1 MRAYINKAV
10 GLAKSQS
17 ARDTYVLFGGNIVSA
32 FLGFLFTLIIAR
44 GLSVGDFGVF
54 SAVNNLVTIISSVAD
69 IGISAGLVS
78 FVASFTA
85 KGDKENAWRYLKASL
100 VARLVVVS
108 LLSLALLAFAPIV
121 AKRLL
126 ASSDINMVYWSVVL
140 SFGLMFWG
148 YFPSALQAYKR
159 FVASISVDI
168 SLGIIRVLA
177 VGSFFFAG
185 ALTLSTS
192 FISFTLGTIM
202 AVVSGLIFL
211 GVSFLIIDT
220 PGEVYSK
227 LLRFSGWVGVNRIV
241 SAISGRIDLQMLAVF
256 MGAEVVGQ
264 YSIAQRLALFV
275 TVLISSFSVVL
286 ATRLAAFDDREKEKG
301 YVIKSTLATLL
312 IVMGVI
318 VWIIIARPFISLLF
332 GIKYLPAVPI
342 FQAFAASMVPFILAT
357 TPVTAIIYSMKKTIY
372 IGYFSFF
379 QLAAIF
385 LLNLLLIPKIGPYG
399 PLVAFFVVGLVLAIF
414 SWTIVYNYY
423 WSKK

>member
-1 MRAYINKAV
+1 
-10 GLAKSQS
+10 
-17 ARDTYVLFGGNIVSA
+17 
-32 FLGFLFTLIIAR
+32 
-44 GLSVGDFGVF
+44 
-54 SAVNNLVTIISSVAD
+54 
-69 IGISAGLVS
+69 
-78 FVASFTA
+78 
-85 KGDKENAWRYLKASL
+85 
-100 VARLVVVS
+100 
-108 LLSLALLAFAPIV
+108 
-121 AKRLL
+121 
-126 ASSDINMVYWSVVL
+126 
-140 SFGLMFWG
+140 
-148 YFPSALQAYKR
+148 
-159 FVASISVDI
+159 
-168 SLGIIRVLA
+168 
-177 VGSFFFAG
+177 
-185 ALTLSTS
+185 
-192 FISFTLGTIM
+192 
-202 AVVSGLIFL
+202 
-211 GVSFLIIDT
+211 
-220 PGEVYSK
+220 
-227 LLRFSGWVGVNRIV
+227 
-241 SAISGRIDLQMLAVF
+241 MLAVF

-312 IVMGVI
+312 IVIGVI

-332 GIKYLPAVPI
+332 GVKYLPAVPI

-357 TPVTAIIYSMKKTIY
+357 TPVTAIIYSMKKPIY

>member
-159 FVASISVDI
+159 FVASISVAI

-202 AVVSGLIFL
+202 AVVSGIIFL

-312 IVMGVI
+312 IVIGVI

-332 GIKYLPAVPI
+332 GVKYLPAVPI

>member
-1 MRAYINKAV
+1 VRAYINKAV

-357 TPVTAIIYSMKKTIY
+357 TPVTAIIYSMKKPIY

>member
-1 MRAYINKAV
+1 VRAYINKAV

-202 AVVSGLIFL
+202 AVVSGIIFL

-312 IVMGVI
+312 IVIGVI

-332 GIKYLPAVPI
+332 GVKYLPAVPI

-357 TPVTAIIYSMKKTIY
+357 TPVTAIIYSMKKPIY

>member
-202 AVVSGLIFL
+202 AVVSGIIFL

-312 IVMGVI
+312 IVIGVI

-332 GIKYLPAVPI
+332 GVKYLPAVPI

-357 TPVTAIIYSMKKTIY
+357 TPVTAIIYSMKKPIY

>member
-1 MRAYINKAV
+1 VRAYINKAV

-312 IVMGVI
+312 IVIGVI

-332 GIKYLPAVPI
+332 GVKYLPAVPI

-357 TPVTAIIYSMKKTIY
+357 TPVTAIIYSMKKPIY

>member
-312 IVMGVI
+312 IVIGVI

-332 GIKYLPAVPI
+332 GVKYLPAVPI

>member
-202 AVVSGLIFL
+202 AVVSGIIFL

-357 TPVTAIIYSMKKTIY
+357 TPVTAIIYSMKKPIY

-414 SWTIVYNYY
+414 SWAIVYNYY

>member
-78 FVASFTA
+78 FVASFAA

-126 ASSDINMVYWSVVL
+126 ASSDINMVYWSIVL

-220 PGEVYSK
+220 PREVYSK

-264 YSIAQRLALFV
+264 YSIAQRLALFI

-312 IVMGVI
+312 IVTGVI

-357 TPVTAIIYSMKKTIY
+357 TPVTAIIYSMKKPIY

-414 SWTIVYNYY
+414 SWAIVYNYY
-423 WSKK
+423 WSKT

>member
-192 FISFTLGTIM
+192 FISFTFIPFSM
-202 AVVSGLIFL
+202 SNIPASI
-211 GVSFLIIDT
+211 
-220 PGEVYSK
+220 
-227 LLRFSGWVGVNRIV
+227 LL
-241 SAISGRIDLQMLAVF
+241 
-256 MGAEVVGQ
+256 
-264 YSIAQRLALFV
+264 
-275 TVLISSFSVVL
+275 
-286 ATRLAAFDDREKEKG
+286 
-301 YVIKSTLATLL
+301 
-312 IVMGVI
+312 
-318 VWIIIARPFISLLF
+318 
-332 GIKYLPAVPI
+332 
-342 FQAFAASMVPFILAT
+342 
-357 TPVTAIIYSMKKTIY
+357 
-372 IGYFSFF
+372 
-379 QLAAIF
+379 
-385 LLNLLLIPKIGPYG
+385 
-399 PLVAFFVVGLVLAIF
+399 
-414 SWTIVYNYY
+414 
-423 WSKK
+423 

>member
-312 IVMGVI
+312 IVIGVI

-332 GIKYLPAVPI
+332 GVKYLPAVPI

-357 TPVTAIIYSMKKTIY
+357 TPVTAIIYSMKKPIY

>member
-1 MRAYINKAV
+1 
-10 GLAKSQS
+10 
-17 ARDTYVLFGGNIVSA
+17 
-32 FLGFLFTLIIAR
+32 
-44 GLSVGDFGVF
+44 
-54 SAVNNLVTIISSVAD
+54 
-69 IGISAGLVS
+69 
-78 FVASFTA
+78 
-85 KGDKENAWRYLKASL
+85 
-100 VARLVVVS
+100 
-108 LLSLALLAFAPIV
+108 
-121 AKRLL
+121 
-126 ASSDINMVYWSVVL
+126 MVYWSVVL

-312 IVMGVI
+312 IVIGVI

-332 GIKYLPAVPI
+332 GVKYLPAVPI

-357 TPVTAIIYSMKKTIY
+357 TPVTAIIYSMKKPIY

>member
-312 IVMGVI
+312 IVIGVI

-357 TPVTAIIYSMKKTIY
+357 TPVTAIIYSMKKPIY

-414 SWTIVYNYY
+414 SWAIVYNYY